1 MNKAI
6 PREIWRGLLM
16 VSVFVLAACGSPS
29 VSGPGA
35 TPTSAQGSQSAAAS
49 SSPPPVGVADA
60 LRYFWVRETRDVP
73 GLFPPAVE
81 SIMKL
86 DETEFQY
93 LASQDWDAPVLVSTA
108 SASRPDRVTLRL
120 NEDSVGCSVGAEG
133 TYTFKLSETGR
144 ALTVRGS
151 DDSCAALEAAIS
163 GNWTRAA
170 CPDSHVWCLG
180 ELDAGRH
187 ESVNYTPFVR
197 FPDWQFKYGRF
208 AYRVPRRMGERR
220 GQPGWLRS
228 LPGRPGPEAAGIF
241 VFSDVLPRTQEIDPD
256 TGHCPIAPAHGV
268 RASASAIRDWL
279 RALPSLKVSHGE
291 EVRIGGLVGYSLDV
305 SMNPAWKGSCGWSGD
320 EAGVS
325 LFLNAQSTAEE
336 GLDWGIA
343 PDGRMRLFL
352 VDLGPDRTLLID
364 IEAQDR
370 ATWEALLAEAVPV
383 VFSFEFRR

>member
-1 MNKAI
+1 MVNKAI
-6 PREIWRGLLM
+6 PREIWLRPADGVGLRASGMRFSISLRAG
-16 VSVFVLAACGSPS
+16 SDSDHAAH
-29 VSGPGA
+29 
-35 TPTSAQGSQSAAAS
+35 GSQSAAAS

-120 NEDSVGCSVGAEG
+120 KEDSVGCSVGAEG

-151 DDSCAALEAAIS
+151 EDSCAAREAAIS
-163 GNWTRAA
+163 GKWTRAA

-208 AYRVPRRMGERR
+208 AYRVPE
-220 GQPGWLRS
+220 GWANTEDNRDGYVLTQS
-228 LPGRPGPEAAGIF
+228 RPGPEAAGIF
-241 VFSDVLPRTQEIDPD
+241 VFSDVLATHTAKLILTTRPLPDRTGPWTCVRPHPRSV
-256 TGHCPIAPAHGV
+256 TGFGRC
-268 RASASAIRDWL
+268 RASRSAMARKSASGDWWAT
-279 RALPSLKVSHGE
+279 R
-291 EVRIGGLVGYSLDV
+291 LDV

-320 EAGVS
+320 DGWCFP
-325 LFLNAQSTAEE
+325 LLNAQSTAEE

-343 PDGRMRLFL
+343 RGRTHAL
-352 VDLGPDRTLLID
+352 VPCGSRPGSDPADRH
-364 IEAQDR
+364 
-370 ATWEALLAEAVPV
+370 
-383 VFSFEFRR
+383 